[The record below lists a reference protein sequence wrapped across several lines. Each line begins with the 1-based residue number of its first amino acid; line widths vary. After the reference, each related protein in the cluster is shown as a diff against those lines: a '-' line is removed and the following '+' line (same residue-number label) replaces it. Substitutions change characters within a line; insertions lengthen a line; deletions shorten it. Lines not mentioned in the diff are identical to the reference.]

1 MQAQT
6 ENVALEHL
14 NLMKKR
20 VEFLIGAKIHDR
32 KKMLDASRNIDKLRR
47 KVSGLNSVEII
58 RKFRG
63 HI

>member
-1 MQAQT
+1 MQTQT
-6 ENVALEHL
+6 KNMALEHL

-63 HI
+63 YI